1 MSGISI
7 IKGSMLPLDQA
18 NIDTDQILPKQFLTG
33 VTRTG
38 YGVNLFHDWRYLPG
52 PEKQP
57 DPSFVLNQTAYDGA
71 SVLLTRE
78 NFGCG
83 SSREHAPWALVDY
96 GFDAIIAT
104 SFADIFYGNSI
115 NNQLLPIVLP
125 NSQLDLLF
133 AKVAANPNAQ
143 VQIDLPKQE
152 VTCEELS
159 FAFEIQP
166 HHKSNLMKGLD
177 AIGQTLELSDKIS
190 AFENT
195 RLTFN

>member
-7 IKGSMLPLDQA
+7 IKGSMMPLDQA

-52 PEKQP
+52 PEKKP
-57 DPSFVLNQTAYDGA
+57 DPSFVLNQTKYDGA

-96 GFDAIIAT
+96 GFTSIIAT

-133 AKVAANPNAQ
+133 AKVAANPNTQ
-143 VQIDLPKQE
+143 IQIDLPQQE
-152 VTCEELS
+152 VKCEELS
-159 FAFEIQP
+159 FTFEIQP

-177 AIGQTLELSDKIS
+177 AIGQTLELSDNIS